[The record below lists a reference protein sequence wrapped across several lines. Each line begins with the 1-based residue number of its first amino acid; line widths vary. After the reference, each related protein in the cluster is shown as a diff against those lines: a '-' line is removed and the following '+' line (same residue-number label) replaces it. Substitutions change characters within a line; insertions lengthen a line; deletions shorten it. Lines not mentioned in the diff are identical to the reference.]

1 MLPHIVLASQSPRRR
16 ELLTMLGVRDFDI
29 IPAPSEADFPR
40 GLFPGD
46 AAVAVAREKAKYAG
60 ARAPEASL
68 VIAADTVVSLDG
80 TILEKPEDEAQARR
94 MLAALSGRKH
104 TVYSGLVLLYKG
116 EEKSAYEATDVYFR
130 PISAAEISAYVATG
144 EPMDKAGAYGAQGIA
159 SVFIER
165 IDGDFF
171 NVVGL
176 PLCTL
181 SKLIKEYGFG
191 VIS

>member
-1 MLPHIVLASQSPRRR
+1 
-16 ELLTMLGVRDFDI
+16 MLGVRDFDI
-29 IPAPSEADFPR
+29 IPAPSEAEFPR

-46 AAVAVAREKAKYAG
+46 AAVAVAREKAKYAA

-80 TILEKPEDEAQARR
+80 AILEKPEDEAQARR

-130 PISAAEISAYVATG
+130 PLGADELEAYVATG
-144 EPMDKAGAYGAQGIA
+144 EPMDKAGAYGAQGVA
-159 SVFIER
+159 SIFIER